1 MSTLNDNLLSIYNTK
16 LEIKDAIGTNSDVFA
31 EYPDLIRGLKNGIVP
46 TGTLSYAVPIDM
58 YGPYVADVTSYSYVS
73 VSLGES
79 SAYIYANGQYTP
91 ADFGY
96 AAINNNIIVN
106 VPGPSGNKVVTENG
120 NYDISSYASVSVN
133 VESGGS
139 GGSGELAIDRVSA
152 HIEEKDWTKNQV
164 VANISYST
172 RDNVTSYE
180 FDVVNGANSTMPTL
194 FAYVSVGSYVMR
206 ESLVVDGADQII
218 LKEAGTSYSTGAYI
232 SGVEYEPGEYTLGT
246 RVVDTKMPGHYEI
259 GITNNGTYA
268 TVSGTMARK
277 LDPDSIIFY
286 VRKNNGGNG
295 TYYSAMLLDDQHGF
309 GPEDTGYGKYRISVD
324 IENAPIANVLQISA
338 YTTVLGYATNLYK
351 SASSSDMRLNNNAS
365 TMDYRY
371 IKAEG
376 DVTYNIYIDP
386 EFTWSSNNI
395 ILTATGELSST
406 VHGDTNNPYITT

>member
-1 MSTLNDNLLSIYNTK
+1 MSTLNDNLLQIYNTK

-96 AAINNNIIVN
+96 AAINTNIIVN

-139 GGSGELAIDRVSA
+139 GELAIDRVSA
-152 HIEEKDWTKNQV
+152 YIGEKDWTHNQV

-180 FDVVNGANSTMPTL
+180 FDVVNGANSIMPTL

-206 ESLVVDGADQII
+206 ESLVVDSADQII

-246 RVVDTKMPGHYEI
+246 PVVDTKMPGHYEI

-286 VRKNNGGNG
+286 VRKSDGGNG

-324 IENAPIANVLQISA
+324 IENNPTANVLHISA
-338 YTTVLGYATNLYK
+338 YTTVLGYTTNLRK
-351 SASSSDMRLNNNAS
+351 SPSSSDMMLNSNAS
-365 TMDYRY
+365 TMQYIYR
-371 IKAEG
+371 KAEG
-376 DVTYNIYIDP
+376 DATYNIYVDP
-386 EFTWSSNNI
+386 EFTWSGNNI
-395 ILTATGELSST
+395 ILAATGELTST
-406 VHGDTNNPYITT
+406 VYGDTINPYITA